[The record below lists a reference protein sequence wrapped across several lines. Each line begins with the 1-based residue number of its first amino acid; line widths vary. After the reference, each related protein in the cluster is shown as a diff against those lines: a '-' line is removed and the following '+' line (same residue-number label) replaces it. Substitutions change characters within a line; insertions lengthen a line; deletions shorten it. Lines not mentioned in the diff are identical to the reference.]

1 MSKKTNTLLSFLL
14 GATTGA
20 ILGILYAPDKGSNT
34 RDKLSYKL
42 DKYKVLLE
50 DLIEDILNGKEIP
63 VSAAK
68 SEGQQVIDNA
78 KERAEKLLADVDN
91 LIDHIKSEEKEDT
104 NSN

>member
-1 MSKKTNTLLSFLL
+1 MSKKTNTLFSFLL
-14 GATTGA
+14 GASAGA

-50 DLIEDILNGKEIP
+50 DLLEEIINGKDIP

-91 LIDHIKSEEKEDT
+91 LIEHIKSDDSEDT
-104 NSN
+104 KSN